1 VTGEWCG
8 GEAAE
13 QREEEEE
20 EGAGA
25 GAGVARERL
34 L

>member
-25 GAGVARERL
+25 GVARERL